1 MDGKEKEKSFKINEY
16 LTVKLEGGQTV
27 IYIADRPIRKC
38 KFLLI
43 NIPVDEF
50 RSFDE
55 IQSIDEV
62 AENLDRSLE
71 PLRERK
77 QFKYSIPPDVEFWG
91 HSSNLQV
98 WYENGYNTKLLHSNL
113 AFPLLRELTRAGDT
127 QARKNFKE
135 EIAKR
140 YNNGGENL
148 QKFLRSEHY
157 LDHLSI
163 EEFLG
168 LIDNENDFEVIAQL
182 RELYPRFEKKDIGGM
197 VLKLN
202 IDIKKGRV
210 SRLSLSGLE
219 FDRIPECVRELSSL
233 EHLSVSF
240 DCLKSLP
247 EWIGEFKELKTLKI
261 GNNLLKTVPQEIGGL
276 SKLEELYARGNQLEI
291 LPESIGNLK
300 SLRILEL
307 YENRLKII
315 PDTISKLVNLELLDL
330 HENSITVLPDT
341 IGNLKNLKDLRLDK
355 NQLHILPPEMAEL
368 RKLQKLT
375 LSNNELKSI
384 PELIGGLVNL
394 ELLDVSDNPL
404 YRINKA
410 IYNLYKLKDVW
421 LLNVPLR
428 EHHVEDLK
436 FEGQLLR
443 IHYQKI
449 KK

>member
-1 MDGKEKEKSFKINEY
+1 MDGKEKEKSFKINEF

-27 IYIADRPIRKC
+27 IYIANKPIRKC

-43 NIPVDEF
+43 NIPVDEL

-62 AENLDRSLE
+62 AENLDHSLE
-71 PLRERK
+71 PFHTRK
-77 QFKYSIPPDVEFWG
+77 QFTYSIPPDVEFWG

-98 WYENGYNTKLLHSNL
+98 WYESGYNSELLHSNL
-113 AFPLLRELTRAGDT
+113 AFPLLRELTKVGDT
-127 QARKNFKE
+127 QAKKNFKE
-135 EIAKR
+135 KIAKR
-140 YNNGGENL
+140 YTNGGENV

-157 LDHLSI
+157 LDYLSI

-168 LIDNENDFEVIAQL
+168 LIDNENDLEVIAQL
-182 RELYPRFEKKDIGGM
+182 RELYPRFEKNDFGSTL
-197 VLKLN
+197 LKLN
-202 IDIKKGRV
+202 IDIKKSRV
-210 SRLSLSGLE
+210 SRLNLRGLK

-233 EHLSVSF
+233 EHLDLSY
-240 DCLKSLP
+240 DRLKSLN

-261 GNNLLKTVPQEIGGL
+261 GNNFLKTLPQEIGEL
-276 SKLEELYARGNQLEI
+276 SNLEELYARGNQLKI

-307 YENRLKII
+307 QKNLLTKI
-315 PDTISKLVNLELLDL
+315 PDTIGSFFNLELLDL
-330 HENSITVLPDT
+330 HENSLTVLPDT

-355 NQLHILPPEMAEL
+355 NQLHILPPEMGEL

-375 LSNNELKSI
+375 LNNNELKSI
-384 PELIGGLVNL
+384 PKLVGGMVEL

-410 IYNLYKLKDVW
+410 IYNLYKLKDLW

-428 EHHVEDLK
+428 EHHVEELK
-436 FEGQLLR
+436 YEGQLLR